1 MYGSAN
7 LTSRIL
13 ELENERNDK
22 RDIESFYRNI
32 DEEEYDEE
40 QFKIWLQKKEDLN
53 KNIENVCNKYGE
65 TLRNVR
71 VLNGANLMYDSE
83 HKLISTSNAKVEIMS
98 SFHTILR
105 QICRTLFSTLK
116 SNCQKTWKISLT
128 LFKCARLE
136 QHLG

>member
-7 LTSRIL
+7 STSRIL
-13 ELENERNDK
+13 EQGNEGNDK

-32 DEEEYDEE
+32 DEEEIDEE
-40 QFKIWLQKKEDLN
+40 QFKTWLQTKEDLN

-71 VLNGANLMYDSE
+71 VLNGADLMYDSE
-83 HKLISTSNAKVEIMS
+83 HKLISTHNAKVEIMS

-105 QICRTLFSTLK
+105 QICRIFF
-116 SNCQKTWKISLT
+116 QI
-128 LFKCARLE
+128 
-136 QHLG
+136 